1 MCEAYMNYVIYI
13 LLLHSVS
20 VILVCWLYTFYVKL
34 SLTLSLTKPMNP
46 SEGKQMQSIQAVSL
60 VSEADAIRAFLD
72 EKKRKRL
79 QSNRESAKRSRV
91 KKQRKLEDLALE
103 KGWLLKDIKEK
114 EKKLEQSERE
124 WHALE
129 SENNVLMRTEKLRFA
144 QYLNSLHLLMK
155 NLGISYNKP
164 ESTPAEPMFNPWHV
178 PSPNQNFG
186 PVLAS
191 AGILRL

>member
-1 MCEAYMNYVIYI
+1 MY
-13 LLLHSVS
+13 
-20 VILVCWLYTFYVKL
+20 
-34 SLTLSLTKPMNP
+34 P

-60 VSEADAIRAFLD
+60 VSEADAIRAFLE

-103 KGWLLKDIKEK
+103 KGWLLKDIEEK
-114 EKKLEQSERE
+114 EKKLEQSERD

-129 SENNVLMRTEKLRFA
+129 SENNVLIRTEKLRLA

-155 NLGISYNKP
+155 NLGILYNKP
-164 ESTPAEPMFNPWHV
+164 ASTPAEPMFNPWHV